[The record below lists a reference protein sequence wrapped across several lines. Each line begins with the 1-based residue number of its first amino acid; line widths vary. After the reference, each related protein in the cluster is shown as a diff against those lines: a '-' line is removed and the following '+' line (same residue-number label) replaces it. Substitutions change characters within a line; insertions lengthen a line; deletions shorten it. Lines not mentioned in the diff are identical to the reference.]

1 MKYFFRFETFDTWL
15 FVFYEPD
22 FKISWDYAED
32 LTDEQQKIVEEH
44 MKQLNNNYA
53 NNRKNQDAY

>member
-15 FVFYEPD
+15 FVFHEPD

-32 LTDEQQKIVEEH
+32 LTDEQQNEVEIY

-53 NNRKNQDAY
+53 NNRKNQDAH

>member
-15 FVFYEPD
+15 FVFDEPD

-53 NNRKNQDAY
+53 NNRKN

>member
-15 FVFYEPD
+15 FVFDEPD

-44 MKQLNNNYA
+44 MKQINNNYA
-53 NNRKNQDAY
+53 NNRKNQNAH